1 MILALDIGGTKLAA
15 ALWDGFKLLQRTEL
29 PTPTADRSPDSVVSV
44 ALELLRP
51 LQARASSIAV
61 ATTGSVADGRVTA
74 LNADTLQGWNAFD
87 LRGALSLALHLPAF
101 VLNDADAAAWGEYM
115 HGAGR
120 TGSSA
125 AGSSAVHSSNFAFV
139 TVSTGI
145 GGGLVLNGALHTTVH
160 GLHAELGY
168 TLASNDQPLE
178 IVAGGAALD
187 RWARARGW
195 SGAREIVRRSLEGDA
210 VTIAKLTESAGL
222 VARAAA
228 NLFVTLGITRV
239 AIGGGLGLSAGYLE
253 RVQATLAQL
262 GEPWNALE
270 VVRAELSVDAGLV
283 GAAAW
288 AAAQQAK
295 RAS

>member
-15 ALWDGFKLLQRTEL
+15 ALWDGSALLERSEV
-29 PTPTADRSPDSVVSV
+29 PTPSDDRSPDGVVRV

-51 LQARASSIAV
+51 LQSRASSIAV
-61 ATTGSVADGRVTA
+61 AATGSVADGRVTA
-74 LNADTLQGWNAFD
+74 LNADTLQGWHAFN
-87 LRGALSLALHLPAF
+87 LRGALSLALHVPAF

-120 TGSSA
+120 
-125 AGSSAVHSSNFAFV
+125 AGSSNFAFV

-145 GGGLVLNGALHTTVH
+145 GGGLVLNNHLHTTAH

-168 TLASNDQPLE
+168 TLAPNDQPLE

-187 RWARARGW
+187 RWAQARGW
-195 SGAREIVRRSLEGDA
+195 SGAREIVQRSLEGDA
-210 VTIAKLTESAGL
+210 LAITKLEESAGL

-228 NLFVTLGITRV
+228 NLFVSLGITRV
-239 AIGGGLGLSAGYLE
+239 AIGGGLGLSAGYLQ
-253 RVQATLAQL
+253 RVQATIKQL
-262 GEPWNALE
+262 GEPWDALE
-270 VVRAELSVDAGLV
+270 VVRAELGVDAGLV

-288 AAAQQAK
+288 AAAQQ
-295 RAS
+295 RNYP

>member
-15 ALWDGFKLLQRTEL
+15 ALWDGSKLLERIEC
-29 PTPTADRSPDSVVSV
+29 PTPSDDRSPDSVVRT
-44 ALELLRP
+44 ALELMKP
-51 LQARASSIAV
+51 LVGQASSIAV
-61 ATTGSVADGRVTA
+61 AATGSVADGRVTA
-74 LNADTLQGWNAFD
+74 LNADTLQGWHAFN

-101 VLNDADAAAWGEYM
+101 VLNDADAAAWGEYT

-120 TGSSA
+120 
-125 AGSSAVHSSNFAFV
+125 AGSSSTVRSSNFAFL

-145 GGGLVLNGALHTTVH
+145 GGGLVLNGALHTTAH

-168 TLASNDQPLE
+168 TLAPNDQPLE
-178 IVAGGAALD
+178 VVAGGAALD
-187 RWARARGW
+187 RWAQQRGW

-210 VTIAKLTESAGL
+210 VAITKLEESAGL

-239 AIGGGLGLSAGYLE
+239 AIGGGLGLSADYLE
-253 RVQATLAQL
+253 RMQATVQQL

-270 VVRAELSVDAGLV
+270 VVRAELGVDAGLV

-295 RAS
+295 RTP

>member
-15 ALWDGFKLLQRTEL
+15 ALWDGSKLLERSEC
-29 PTPTADRSPDSVVSV
+29 PTPSADRSPDSVVRA
-44 ALELLRP
+44 ALELMEP
-51 LQARASSIAV
+51 LVGQASSIAV

-74 LNADTLQGWNAFD
+74 LNADTLQGWHAFD
-87 LRGALSLALHLPAF
+87 LRGVLSLALHLPAF
-101 VLNDADAAAWGEYM
+101 VLNDADAAAWGEYK
-115 HGAGR
+115 HGAGKA
-120 TGSSA
+120 GS
-125 AGSSAVHSSNFAFV
+125 SSAVHSSNFAFV

-145 GGGLVLNGALHTTVH
+145 GGGLVLNNQLHTTAH

-178 IVAGGAALD
+178 LIAGGAALD

-195 SGAREIVRRSLEGDA
+195 SGAREIVQRSLEGDA
-210 VTIAKLTESAGL
+210 VAITKLEESAGL

-228 NLFVTLGITRV
+228 NLFVILGITRV

-253 RVQATLAQL
+253 RMQAVIKQL

-270 VVRAELSVDAGLV
+270 VVRAELGVDAGLV

-288 AAAQQAK
+288 AAAQQSK
-295 RAS
+295 RTL

>member
-15 ALWDGFKLLQRTEL
+15 ALWDGSALLERSEV
-29 PTPTADRSPDSVVSV
+29 PTPSDDRSPDSVVRV

-51 LQARASSIAV
+51 LQSRASSIAV
-61 ATTGSVADGRVTA
+61 AATGSVADGRVTA
-74 LNADTLQGWNAFD
+74 LNADTLQGWHAFN
-87 LRGALSLALHLPAF
+87 LRGALSLALHVPAF

-120 TGSSA
+120 
-125 AGSSAVHSSNFAFV
+125 AGSSASNFAFV

-145 GGGLVLNGALHTTVH
+145 GGGLVLNGRLHTTAH

-168 TLASNDQPLE
+168 TLAPNDQPLE

-187 RWARARGW
+187 RWAQARGW
-195 SGAREIVRRSLEGDA
+195 SGAREIVQRSLEGDA
-210 VTIAKLTESAGL
+210 LAITKLEESAGL

-228 NLFVTLGITRV
+228 NLFVSLGITRV
-239 AIGGGLGLSAGYLE
+239 AIGGGLGLSAGYLQ
-253 RVQATLAQL
+253 RVQATIKQL
-262 GEPWNALE
+262 GEPWDALE
-270 VVRAELSVDAGLV
+270 VVRAELGVDAGLV

-288 AAAQQAK
+288 AAAQQ
-295 RAS
+295 RNYP